1 MFFLSV
7 TAYSMSFNPEHDGQ
21 QSTSSSKRQ
30 DNNNVPINASN
41 EIALGKTGG
50 GVNPFLSLPDPSSS
64 TDYKKGY
71 VLRKCCVD
79 PSGKKTKLGK
89 RSWKMFFLSL
99 RDMVLYCFKEEK
111 SLRHDNA
118 FCDVNN
124 AIRIHHGLAERAS
137 DYTKKQFV
145 FRLHTSDQVILK
157 QINILQSHY
166 CYNSNLKF
174 PNKHICTIFQ
184 AQYLFQ
190 TSDEKELLTWID
202 AINFVV
208 ASLSAPQL
216 PAACS
221 ANFGRFQKPL
231 MPSSKST
238 LNLSEQ
244 LVSHERQLM
253 QLRRE
258 IEDHLQ
264 SPPTKNAKGAQLHNF
279 KEKREFLTFEIKRY
293 ETYILTLRTKSV
305 QEDATS
311 ARAVNYVTEE

>member
-1 MFFLSV
+1 ML
-7 TAYSMSFNPEHDGQ
+7 
-21 QSTSSSKRQ
+21 
-30 DNNNVPINASN
+30 
-41 EIALGKTGG
+41 
-50 GVNPFLSLPDPSSS
+50 
-64 TDYKKGY
+64 
-71 VLRKCCVD
+71 
-79 PSGKKTKLGK
+79 
-89 RSWKMFFLSL
+89 
-99 RDMVLYCFKEEK
+99 
-111 SLRHDNA
+111 
-118 FCDVNN
+118 
-124 AIRIHHGLAERAS
+124 
-137 DYTKKQFV
+137 
-145 FRLHTSDQVILK
+145 
-157 QINILQSHY
+157 
-166 CYNSNLKF
+166 
-174 PNKHICTIFQ
+174 Q